1 MKYSIVVLFLL
12 FTFNCV
18 PLQQQIIDEQNEK
31 LSRYQ
36 SIELINSYERFQETL
51 NPGSNEIDQSDR
63 GKEVSELLKRNFQS
77 SFSVAGYGDIYAG
90 KTTRL
95 FEVQRGEPFQVM
107 QDYLVFTISFG
118 GGMDSDMIS
127 NELIWNGKHYLTN
140 EGLTVDLVVSFKSL
154 DMRRAMIAKAV
165 KADLSPLKSNT
176 ATEITLNILGYNKKL
191 KYRY

>member
-1 MKYSIVVLFLL
+1 MKYLSAL
-12 FTFNCV
+12 FTLFVIGCV
-18 PLQQQIIDEQNEK
+18 PIQQQIIDDQNEK

-36 SIELINSYERFQETL
+36 PIELINSYERFHDTL

-63 GKEVSELLKRNFQS
+63 GKTVSELLNRNFQS
-77 SFSVAGYGDIYAG
+77 GFSLPGYGEMLAG

-95 FEVQRGEPFQVM
+95 YDIQKVDPFQVM

-118 GGMDSDMIS
+118 GGVDTELIS

-140 EGLTVDLVVSFKSL
+140 EGLTVDLVISFKSL
-154 DMRRAMIAKAV
+154 DMRRALITKGV
-165 KADLSPLKSNT
+165 KADLSALKSTSSN
-176 ATEITLNILGYNKKL
+176 EIILNILGYKEKI